1 MPLRDAPPFSQSG
14 TKALPDLWWTELNDE
29 ALNAH
34 ISYALNNNFSLA
46 STWQRLKAAR
56 AVARRQSSGLYPD
69 LDLVAGAA
77 YQEGDTIEGDNDDN
91 ESYTF
96 GPEATYE
103 VDLWGRIRSR
113 AQAEALRAQATQ
125 EEYRTAALSLSADIA
140 LTWINLVETQNQL
153 YLLDRQIETNEKVL
167 EVLRAQFGAGQVRSQ
182 DILRQQLLIEA
193 IREDAIAFEADM
205 HTLEHQLAVLRG
217 DAPQSRNYN
226 PGKKLPALP
235 ARPQMGLPAELIQ
248 RRPDVRRAYLDIR
261 AADRDLA
268 AAIRNQ
274 YPRLD
279 LTASYLT
286 DADTAGNLLSNW
298 ITTLAA
304 SLVAPVL
311 DGGQRR
317 AEIDRTQAVRAQLIN
332 TYGQTVLEAFR
343 DVEDA
348 LIQEDKQRRRIANLE
363 GRLAIARD
371 TYDQIRTGYFNGAN
385 AFIAVLEALDEL
397 QQIERDLLRAQRDLI
412 AFRIALYRALAGGF
426 VTPREMPETEDAQT
440 IKTNDEESEIE

>member
-1 MPLRDAPPFSQSG
+1 M
-14 TKALPDLWWTELNDE
+14 WWTELNDE

-46 STWQRLKAAR
+46 STWQRLRAAR
-56 AVARRQSSGLYPD
+56 AVARRQSSDLYPD
-69 LDLVAGAA
+69 LDLGAGAE
-77 YQEGDTIEGDNDDN
+77 YEQGDEIDGSGSDDDN

-103 VDLWGRIRSR
+103 VDLWGRIRSQ
-113 AQAEALRAQATQ
+113 AQAEALRAQATR

-167 EVLRAQFGAGQVRSQ
+167 DVLRAQFGAGQVRSQ

-193 IREDAIAFEADM
+193 IREDVITFKADM

-226 PGKKLPALP
+226 PGKKLPDLP
-235 ARPQMGLPAELIQ
+235 ARPQTGLPAELIQ
-248 RRPDVRRAYLDIR
+248 RRPDVRRAYLEIR

-279 LTASYLT
+279 LTASYLS
-286 DADTAGNLLSNW
+286 DADTAGDLFSNW
-298 ITTLAA
+298 ITTLAG
-304 SLVAPVL
+304 SLIAPVL

-317 AEIDRTQAVRAQLIN
+317 AEIERTQAVRAQLIN
-332 TYGQTVLEAFR
+332 TYGQTILEAFR
-343 DVEDA
+343 DVEDS
-348 LIQEDKQRRRIANLE
+348 LIQEDKQRQRIANLE
-363 GRLAIARD
+363 GRLSIARD
-371 TYDQIRTGYFNGAN
+371 TYEQIRTGYFNGAN

-397 QQIERDLLRAQRDLI
+397 QQIERNLLRAQRDLI

-426 VTPREMPETEDAQT
+426 LTPREMPENRDAQT
-440 IKTNDEESEIE
+440 IRANHGESEIE